1 MYLILIHFSLKEMER
16 GTSAH
21 WYIVLNNMILKN
33 KVIVENSKLHYLIK
47 NIEEYS
53 SDRKKKKKK
62 EYLLLWIF
70 YSQ

>member
-1 MYLILIHFSLKEMER
+1 
-16 GTSAH
+16 
-21 WYIVLNNMILKN
+21 MILKN

-62 EYLLLWIF
+62 RIFITVNLLFTVVQVNIYLFHAEEKLIKHF
-70 YSQ
+70 